1 MRRGSTTR
9 SSRSAPRTR
18 RSPIIPTTRALP
30 AYLLREIKRFFE
42 DYKLLENKQVV
53 VENFL
58 GTEEAVQIIRDALE
72 MYRQLRRGELK
83 R

>member
-1 MRRGSTTR
+1 M
-9 SSRSAPRTR
+9 
-18 RSPIIPTTRALP
+18 
-30 AYLLREIKRFFE
+30 LREIKRFFE

-58 GTEEAVQIIRDALE
+58 GTADAVQIIRDSLE

>member
-1 MRRGSTTR
+1 VTDYPDHKS
-9 SSRSAPRTR
+9 
-18 RSPIIPTTRALP
+18 LP

-58 GTEEAVQIIRDALE
+58 GTDEAVRIIRDALD